1 MVLSRR
7 DLLVSASAAA
17 ATIGAGSTAARA
29 ATGADAHIV
38 LRLGGAL
45 ADDHPESRSFFWLAQ
60 RMKEKT
66 NGQLEI
72 QVFNNAQLGQER
84 DMAEGVQLGT
94 VDMAKTMSSVLT
106 GFVPELR

>member
-1 MVLSRR
+1 M
-7 DLLVSASAAA
+7 
-17 ATIGAGSTAARA
+17 
-29 ATGADAHIV
+29 
-38 LRLGGAL
+38 